1 VLSNDGAAPTW
12 VALSATAP
20 VAVLRVAAGSPSVS
34 SVRLAAA
41 AGSVRVELPP
51 NSVDAISPVRGA

>member
-1 VLSNDGAAPTW
+1 
-12 VALSATAP
+12 
-20 VAVLRVAAGSPSVS
+20 VAVLRVAAGSASVS